1 MAGAGS
7 LKPAS
12 AKGAVASEAATDG
25 GAETF
30 GTGGAGHSAEAGSGK
45 APKMNFGFGRAGG
58 RRADR
63 HPNAYDRQRSYLHQ
77 RASLLR

>member
-12 AKGAVASEAATDG
+12 AKSAVASEAATDG
-25 GAETF
+25 GIETF

-45 APKMNFGFGRAGG
+45 APKMNLVSAAQGDA
-58 RRADR
+58 APTAIPMLTTANDLAVITA
-63 HPNAYDRQRSYLHQ
+63 P
-77 RASLLR
+77 SLR